1 MTLITDIEASL
12 NFLEPASMT
21 QHNNTSI
28 ESLYKTIYSIL
39 EYFNLERHMEVS
51 ASISQINVLDF
62 TNCVINSHTVLNE
75 SSVINKQN
83 TDFVGLLFEYVLALV
98 ESDVLSQNESAELII
113 SEIFVIISAVS
124 RNYAEYI
131 YKKYLNSILDIY
143 YSGEKLSLLLIYD
156 VTNIPDSDT
165 VLYDLL
171 EAQYK
176 LNSIMDQ
183 LSIVNIVALNNKL
196 SLNADFLTKFLDV

>member
-1 MTLITDIEASL
+1 M
-12 NFLEPASMT
+12 
-21 QHNNTSI
+21 
-28 ESLYKTIYSIL
+28 
-39 EYFNLERHMEVS
+39 
-51 ASISQINVLDF
+51 
-62 TNCVINSHTVLNE
+62 
-75 SSVINKQN
+75 
-83 TDFVGLLFEYVLALV
+83 

-124 RNYAEYI
+124 RNYSDYI
-131 YKKYLNSILDIY
+131 YEKYLNSILDIY
-143 YSGEKLSLLLIYD
+143 YSGEKLSLLLISD
-156 VTNIPDSDT
+156 VSDIPDSDT

-171 EAQYK
+171 ESQYK